1 MIDEETLTH
10 LINLIRHST
19 EVEFTIPARLV
30 TDNGNPK
37 TKKIQKKMSEIN
49 EAYEY
54 FKKSDNHEIKKEL
67 GLDIEEILIK
77 VKVIK

>member
-1 MIDEETLTH
+1 MNIMGEEVIKQLTNI
-10 LINLIRHST
+10 LRRST
-19 EVEFTIPARLV
+19 EVEFHIPSQYYSK
-30 TDNGNPK
+30 G
-37 TKKIQKKMSEIN
+37 ISERMKQSRKEID
-49 EAYEY
+49 EAVEY